1 MDNNWGSIMFKSV
14 SVVSLFEMFNLAIVQ
29 TKTSYNLQ
37 KSGNPN
43 LLGNF
48 FIIFDIFNQYCLII
62 LKSPNKNSIY
72 SHTEDALH
80 LLWGLKKWNYTIT
93 TTSVSSSAPFCEMT
107 SSSSIFDL
115 LKFVHFSFWFKGW
128 ISEFF
133 FWLNWKSWLASLFE
147 SQTCTTLPVALRLM
161 AFDKACL
168 PLRKASSLFPL
179 LTLSFFF
186 VQWPW
191 HVFLHDT
198 P

>member
-1 MDNNWGSIMFKSV
+1 MGVRSITLLEVAKTLHKCFKVSNLMDNNWVSIMFKSV
-14 SVVSLFEMFNLAIVQ
+14 SLVSLFEMFNLAIVQ
-29 TKTSYNLQ
+29 TKTSYNLE

-62 LKSPNKNSIY
+62 LKSPNKNNIY

-107 SSSSIFDL
+107 SSSRIFDH

-133 FWLNWKSWLASLFE
+133 SDSIGSLSWPLCLNH
-147 SQTCTTLPVALRLM
+147 R
-161 AFDKACL
+161 
-168 PLRKASSLFPL
+168 
-179 LTLSFFF
+179 
-186 VQWPW
+186 
-191 HVFLHDT
+191 HVLHFL
-198 P
+198 